1 MNLDSATAAKIREH
15 EARRRE
21 EREPRADPY
30 VVNVVSVVWPDLNSS
45 AFYGLA
51 GDFVR
56 MVEPHS
62 EADPAAL
69 LVQYLV
75 AAGCAIGRDPHTVVE
90 ADRHAV
96 NLYVVLVGDTT
107 AGKKGT
113 SWGHVRRVV
122 TEVEPDF
129 RIRGGLSSGEGLAYE
144 VRDPIYQQKQNPK
157 TGLVEEILVDEG
169 ISDKRLLV
177 YEAEFS
183 SVLKVATRQG
193 NTLTAM
199 LRDAWDGYTL
209 SPMTK
214 NSRICAAD
222 PHISILGHISRDELL
237 RNITETDAASGFGNR
252 FLWACSKR
260 SKLLPRGGAVPEA
273 ERRDHT
279 ARLRDALTTARGIG
293 KVERTEEAWKEW
305 ERIYEPLTMGRGGL
319 LGAMIARGAPQVLR
333 LSTLYALLDGSR
345 EIRPEHQRAA
355 LAVWQYCEQSAT
367 WVFGDR
373 LGDPVADTILAAIR
387 RSGTAGMSRTEIRDL
402 FGRNRTKE
410 EIDRAVDTLHS
421 AGLASRFSEET
432 GGRPRE
438 MWRAMS

>member
-1 MNLDSATAAKIREH
+1 MSAGYTDYAQTVAKLDAYAE
-15 EARRRE
+15 RRRE
-21 EREPRADPY
+21 QADPY
-30 VVNVVSVVWPDLNSS
+30 VVNGVSVVWPELDPVAL
-45 AFYGLA
+45 YGLP

-75 AAGCAIGRDPHTVVE
+75 AVGCSIGRDPHTVVE

-96 NLYVVLVGDTT
+96 NLYAVLVGDTT

-113 SWGHVRRVV
+113 SWGHVRRAV
-122 TEVEPDF
+122 TEADPDF

-144 VRDPIYQQKQNPK
+144 VRDAVYQQKQNPK
-157 TGLVEEILVDEG
+157 TGLVEEVLVDEG
-169 ISDKRLLV
+169 VSDKRLLV
-177 YEAEFS
+177 HEAEFAA
-183 SVLKVATRQG
+183 VLKVATRQG

-214 NSRICAAD
+214 NSRICATD
-222 PHISILGHISRDELL
+222 PHISILGHVSRDELL

-252 FLWACSKR
+252 FLWACTKR
-260 SKLLPRGGAVPEA
+260 SKLLPRGGVVPEA
-273 ERRDHT
+273 GRQGYI
-279 ARLRDALTTARGIG
+279 ARLREALATARGIG
-293 KVERTEEAWKEW
+293 KVERTEEAWQEW
-305 ERIYEPLTMGRGGL
+305 ERIYEPLTTGRGGL

-373 LGDPVADTILAAIR
+373 LGDPVADTILAALR
-387 RSGTAGMSRTEIRDL
+387 RAGTTGMSRTEIRDV

-410 EIDRAVDTLHS
+410 EIDRAVDILQS

-432 GGRPRE
+432 GGRPKE